1 MLTHGSILVSILW
14 LVEQIPTPSPSAKRQ
29 RGRQE
34 TYSDKLFVKALI
46 VMIIRRLYT
55 AYALLHFLEQ
65 DDPVARQIRPLLTG
79 SVSKV
84 EIDCDG
90 CHTGPGVAS
99 FPKPGVAH
107 DLYRGP
113 MSPLSERADRQTRQ
127 DSPGHPA
134 LSMPK
139 YTVCREELSAEL
151 PLPRLFT
158 RDKATNH

>member
-1 MLTHGSILVSILW
+1 KVFQSCGYAILSH
-14 LVEQIPTPSPSAKRQ
+14 
-29 RGRQE
+29 
-34 TYSDKLFVKALI
+34 
-46 VMIIRRLYT
+46 RR
-55 AYALLHFLEQ
+55 
-65 DDPVARQIRPLLTG
+65 RG

-107 DLYRGP
+107 DIYRGP

-127 DSPGHPA
+127 DSPRHPA

-139 YTVCREELSAEL
+139 HAVCREELSAEL
-151 PLPRLFT
+151 PQPRLFT